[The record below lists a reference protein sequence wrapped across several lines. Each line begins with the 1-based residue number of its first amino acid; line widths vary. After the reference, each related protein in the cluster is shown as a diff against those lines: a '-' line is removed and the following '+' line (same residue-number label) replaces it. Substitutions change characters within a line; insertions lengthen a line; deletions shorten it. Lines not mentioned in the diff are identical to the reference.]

1 MTLDILRGFQGIGAA
16 ATIPSAVSTT
26 PIWAPLLYY
35 LRRVQLGILAHAF
48 PPSRARSAAYATFA
62 SGAPI
67 GAALGNALGGALTQK
82 TQYVEPSS

>member
-16 ATIPSAVSTT
+16 ATIPSAVSPTLAFNRSTT
-26 PIWAPLLYY
+26 YTM
-35 LRRVQLGILAHAF
+35 QLGILAHAF

-82 TQYVEPSS
+82 TQYVESSP